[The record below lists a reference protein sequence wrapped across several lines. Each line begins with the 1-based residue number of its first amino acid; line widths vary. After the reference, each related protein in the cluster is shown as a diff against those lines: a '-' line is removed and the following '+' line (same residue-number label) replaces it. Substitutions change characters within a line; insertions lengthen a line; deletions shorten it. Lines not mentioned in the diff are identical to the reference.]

1 MAIRPS
7 LAICL
12 ALAICASFPIL
23 QANAQNIVAHRG
35 ASYDAPENTVAAMK
49 LAFEQGADGVEAD
62 FYLTS
67 DGHIICCHDQDT
79 KRTAGVQHVIV
90 GTPLEVLRKL
100 DVGSWKNEKY
110 RGEKMPT
117 FDEIAAVIP
126 SDKKFII
133 ELKTGPEI
141 VAPLKE
147 ALAKTDLRDDQI
159 LIICFNEKTVA
170 ECKKV
175 LPNLKC
181 HWLTG
186 YKQDEKS
193 GEWTPSLGEV
203 VATLERSHADGLGS
217 QGEMKHVDAEFL
229 EDLCDEGHCEFHVWT
244 IDDPKVARYYQ
255 KLKPWGITTN
265 RPGFI
270 REQLKLKPA
279 AAARVPAAAAK

>member
-1 MAIRPS
+1 MTVRSSFVVGFAFVVSASFAAS
-7 LAICL
+7 LA
-12 ALAICASFPIL
+12 S
-23 QANAQNIVAHRG
+23 AQNIVAHRG
-35 ASYDAPENTVAAMK
+35 ASYDAPENTVAAME

-62 FYLTS
+62 FYLSS
-67 DGHIICCHDQDT
+67 DGEIVCIHDGDT
-79 KRTAGVQHVIV
+79 KRTAGVKHVIV
-90 GTPLEVLRKL
+90 ETPFAELRKL
-100 DVGSWKNEKY
+100 DVGAWKNEKY
-110 RGEKMPT
+110 RGEKIPT
-117 FDEIAAVIP
+117 FAEIAETIP
-126 SDKKFII
+126 AGKKFII
-133 ELKTGPEI
+133 ELKVGPEI

-147 ALAKTDLRDDQI
+147 ALAKTDLRDEQI

-193 GEWTPSLGEV
+193 GEWKPSLGEV
-203 VATLERSHADGLGS
+203 AATLERSHADGLGS

-229 EDLCDEGHCEFHVWT
+229 EDLCEEGHCEFHVWT
-244 IDDPKVARYYQ
+244 IDDPKVAKYYQ

-270 REQLKLKPA
+270 REQLKLEPA
-279 AAARVPAAAAK
+279 TAAN

>member
-1 MAIRPS
+1 MTVRSSFVVGFAFVVS
-7 LAICL
+7 
-12 ALAICASFPIL
+12 ASFAASL
-23 QANAQNIVAHRG
+23 ANAQNIVAHRG
-35 ASYDAPENTVAAMK
+35 ASYDAPENTVAAME

-62 FYLTS
+62 FYLSS
-67 DGHIICCHDQDT
+67 DGEIVCIHDGDT
-79 KRTAGVQHVIV
+79 KRTAGVKHVIV
-90 GTPLEVLRKL
+90 ETPFAELRKL
-100 DVGSWKNEKY
+100 DVGAWKNEKY
-110 RGEKMPT
+110 RGEKIPT
-117 FDEIAAVIP
+117 FAEIAETIP
-126 SDKKFII
+126 AGKKFII
-133 ELKTGPEI
+133 ELKVGPEI

-147 ALAKTDLRDDQI
+147 ELAKTDLEDEQI

-170 ECKKV
+170 ECKKL

-186 YKQDEKS
+186 YKKDEKT
-193 GEWTPSLGEV
+193 GEFKPSLAEV
-203 VATLERSHADGLGS
+203 VATLERSHADGLGT

-270 REQLKLKPA
+270 REQLKLEPATA
-279 AAARVPAAAAK
+279 AATN

>member
-1 MAIRPS
+1 MAFRPLFAVCIAFYFS
-7 LAICL
+7 
-12 ALAICASFPIL
+12 ASFTVS
-23 QANAQNIVAHRG
+23 QASAQNIVAHRG
-35 ASYDAPENTVAAMK
+35 ASYDAPENTVASMK

-67 DGHIICCHDQDT
+67 DGHIVCNHDKDT
-79 KRTAGVQHVIV
+79 ERTAGVKHVIV
-90 GTPLEVLRKL
+90 ETPLEVLRKL

-117 FDEIAAVIP
+117 FAEIAAVIP

-133 ELKTGPEI
+133 ELKVGPEI

-147 ALAKTDLRDDQI
+147 ALAKTDLRDEQI

-186 YKQDEKS
+186 YKQDETS
-193 GEWTPSLGEV
+193 GEWKPSLAEV
-203 VATLERSHADGLGS
+203 AATLERSHADGLGS

-229 EDLCDEGHCEFHVWT
+229 EELCDEGHCEFHVWT

-255 KLKPWGITTN
+255 KLQAWGITTN

-279 AAARVPAAAAK
+279 ATAKVPAAAAK

>member
-1 MAIRPS
+1 MAFRPLVAVCVALS
-7 LAICL
+7 FCAFIAISQ
-12 ALAICASFPIL
+12 AS
-23 QANAQNIVAHRG
+23 AQNIVAHRG
-35 ASYDAPENTVAAMK
+35 ASYDAPENTVASMK

-67 DGHIICCHDQDT
+67 DGHIICCHDKDT
-79 KRTAGVQHVIV
+79 ERTAGVKHVIV
-90 GTPLEVLRKL
+90 ETPLEVLRKL
-100 DVGSWKNEKY
+100 DVGSWKSEKY

-117 FDEIAAVIP
+117 FAEIAETIP

-170 ECKKV
+170 ECKNV
-175 LPNLKC
+175 LPDLKC

-186 YKQDEKS
+186 YKQDEKT
-193 GEWTPSLGEV
+193 GEWKPSLGEV
-203 VATLERSHADGLGS
+203 VATLERSKADGLGS
-217 QGEMKHVDAEFL
+217 QGEMKHVGAEFL

-255 KLKPWGITTN
+255 KLQAWGITTN

-279 AAARVPAAAAK
+279 VAAKVPAAAAN

>member
-7 LAICL
+7 FFVCV
-12 ALAICASFPIL
+12 ALSFYASVAVA
-23 QANAQNIVAHRG
+23 QADAQNIVAHRG
-35 ASYDAPENTVAAMK
+35 ASYDAPENTVASMK

-67 DGHIICCHDQDT
+67 DGQIICCHDKDT
-79 KRTAGVQHVIV
+79 KRTAGVKHVIV
-90 GTPLEVLRKL
+90 ETPLAELRKL

-110 RGEKMPT
+110 RGEMMPT
-117 FDEIAAVIP
+117 FAEIAETIP
-126 SDKKFII
+126 PGKKFII
-133 ELKTGPEI
+133 ELKVGPEI

-147 ALAKTDLRDDQI
+147 ALAKTELEDEQI

-170 ECKKV
+170 ECKRL
-175 LPNLKC
+175 LPDLKC

-193 GEWTPSLGEV
+193 GEWKPSLGEV
-203 VATLERSHADGLGS
+203 AATLERSHADGLGT

-270 REQLKLKPA
+270 REQLKLEPATA
-279 AAARVPAAAAK
+279 AAN

>member
-1 MAIRPS
+1 MAFRP
-7 LAICL
+7 LVAVCV
-12 ALAICASFPIL
+12 ALSFYASFAISP
-23 QANAQNIVAHRG
+23 ASAQNIVAHRG
-35 ASYDAPENTVAAMK
+35 ASYDAPENTVAAME

-67 DGHIICCHDQDT
+67 DGHIICCHDKDT
-79 KRTAGVQHVIV
+79 ERTAGVKHVIV
-90 GTPLEVLRKL
+90 ETPLEVLRKL

-117 FDEIAAVIP
+117 FAEIAETIP

-133 ELKTGPEI
+133 ELKVGPEI

-147 ALAKTDLRDDQI
+147 ALAKTDLEDEQI

-193 GEWTPSLGEV
+193 GEWKPSLGEV
-203 VATLERSHADGLGS
+203 VATLERSNADGLGS

-270 REQLKLKPA
+270 REQLKLQPATA
-279 AAARVPAAAAK
+279 AAAN

>member
-1 MAIRPS
+1 MAFRS
-7 LAICL
+7 LVAVCV
-12 ALAICASFPIL
+12 ALSFYASFAISP
-23 QANAQNIVAHRG
+23 ANAQNIVAHRG
-35 ASYDAPENTVAAMK
+35 ASYDAPENTVAAME

-67 DGHIICCHDQDT
+67 DGHIICCHDKDT
-79 KRTAGVQHVIV
+79 ERTAGVKHVIV
-90 GTPLEVLRKL
+90 ETPLEVLRKL

-117 FDEIAAVIP
+117 FAEIAETIP

-133 ELKTGPEI
+133 ELKVGPEI

-147 ALAKTDLRDDQI
+147 ALAKTDLEDEQI

-193 GEWTPSLGEV
+193 GEWKPSLGEV
-203 VATLERSHADGLGS
+203 VATLERSNADGLGS

-270 REQLKLKPA
+270 REQLKLQPATA
-279 AAARVPAAAAK
+279 AAAN

>member
-1 MAIRPS
+1 MTVRSSFVVGFAFVVS
-7 LAICL
+7 
-12 ALAICASFPIL
+12 ASFAASL
-23 QANAQNIVAHRG
+23 ANAQNIVAHRG
-35 ASYDAPENTVAAMK
+35 ASYDAPENTVAAME

-62 FYLTS
+62 FYLSS
-67 DGHIICCHDQDT
+67 DGEIVCIHDGDT
-79 KRTAGVQHVIV
+79 KRTAGVKHVIV
-90 GTPLEVLRKL
+90 ETPFAELRKL
-100 DVGSWKNEKY
+100 DVGAWKNEKY
-110 RGEKMPT
+110 RGEKIPT
-117 FDEIAAVIP
+117 FAEIAETIP
-126 SDKKFII
+126 DGKKFII
-133 ELKTGPEI
+133 ELKVGPEI

-147 ALAKTDLRDDQI
+147 ELAKTDLEDEQI

-170 ECKKV
+170 ECKKL

-186 YKQDEKS
+186 YKKDEKT
-193 GEWTPSLGEV
+193 GEFKPSLAEV
-203 VATLERSHADGLGS
+203 VATLERSHADGLGT

-270 REQLKLKPA
+270 REQLKLEPATA
-279 AAARVPAAAAK
+279 AATN

>member
-1 MAIRPS
+1 MTVHSSFVVGFAFVVS
-7 LAICL
+7 
-12 ALAICASFPIL
+12 ASFAASL
-23 QANAQNIVAHRG
+23 ANAQNIVAHRG
-35 ASYDAPENTVAAMK
+35 ASYDAPENTVAAME

-62 FYLTS
+62 FYLSS
-67 DGHIICCHDQDT
+67 DGEIVCIHDGDT
-79 KRTAGVQHVIV
+79 KRAAGVKHVIV
-90 GTPLEVLRKL
+90 ETPFAELRKL
-100 DVGSWKNEKY
+100 DVGAWKNEKY
-110 RGEKMPT
+110 RGEKIPT
-117 FDEIAAVIP
+117 FAEIAETIP
-126 SDKKFII
+126 DGKKFII
-133 ELKTGPEI
+133 ELKVGPEI

-147 ALAKTDLRDDQI
+147 ELAKTDLEDEQI

-170 ECKKV
+170 ECKKL

-186 YKQDEKS
+186 YKKDEKT
-193 GEWTPSLGEV
+193 GEFKPSLAEV
-203 VATLERSHADGLGS
+203 VATLERSHADGLGT

-270 REQLKLKPA
+270 REQLKLEPATA
-279 AAARVPAAAAK
+279 AATK

>member
-1 MAIRPS
+1 MAIRP
-7 LAICL
+7 LVAVCV
-12 ALAICASFPIL
+12 ALSFYASFAIS
-23 QANAQNIVAHRG
+23 QASAQNIVAHRG
-35 ASYDAPENTVAAMK
+35 ASYDAPENTVAAME

-67 DGHIICCHDQDT
+67 DGHIICCHDKDT
-79 KRTAGVQHVIV
+79 ERTAGVKHVIV
-90 GTPLEVLRKL
+90 ETPLEVLRKL

-117 FDEIAAVIP
+117 FAEIAETIP

-133 ELKTGPEI
+133 ELKVGPEI

-147 ALAKTDLRDDQI
+147 ALAKTDLEDEQI

-170 ECKKV
+170 ECKKL

-193 GEWTPSLGEV
+193 GEWKPSLGEV
-203 VATLERSHADGLGS
+203 VATLERSNADGLGS

-270 REQLKLKPA
+270 REQLKLQPATA
-279 AAARVPAAAAK
+279 AAAN

>member
-1 MAIRPS
+1 MTVRFT
-7 LAICL
+7 L
-12 ALAICASFPIL
+12 ALTLGFLAATAALSG
-23 QANAQNIVAHRG
+23 AVHAQNIVAHRG
-35 ASYDAPENTVAAMK
+35 ASFDAPENTVAAMK

-62 FYLTS
+62 FYLSS
-67 DGHIICCHDQDT
+67 DGEIVCIHDADT
-79 KRTAGVQHVIV
+79 KRTAGVKHVIV
-90 GTPLEVLRKL
+90 KTPFEELRKL
-100 DVGSWKNEKY
+100 DVGAWKNEKY
-110 RGEKMPT
+110 RGEKIPT
-117 FDEIAAVIP
+117 FAEIAETIP
-126 SDKKFII
+126 AGKKFII

-141 VAPLKE
+141 VAPLKD
-147 ALAKTDLRDDQI
+147 ALAKTGLKDDQI

-193 GEWTPSLGEV
+193 GEWKPTLAEV
-203 VATLERSHADGLGS
+203 VATLERSKADGLGT
-217 QGEMKHVDAEFL
+217 QGEMKHVDADFI

-244 IDDPKVARYYQ
+244 IDKPKVARYYQ

-270 REQLKLKPA
+270 RDQLNAKPA
-279 AAARVPAAAAK
+279 KVPAAAAK

>member
-1 MAIRPS
+1 MAFHS
-7 LAICL
+7 LTAVWL
-12 ALAICASFPIL
+12 ALTFSAALSMTP
-23 QANAQNIVAHRG
+23 ATAQNIVAHRG

-67 DGHIICCHDQDT
+67 DGHIICCHDKDT
-79 KRTAGVQHVIV
+79 ERTAGVKHVIV
-90 GTPLEVLRKL
+90 ETPLAELRKL

-110 RGEKMPT
+110 RGELMPT
-117 FDEIAAVIP
+117 FAEIAETIP
-126 SDKKFII
+126 AGKKFII
-133 ELKTGPEI
+133 ELKVGPEI

-147 ALAKTDLRDDQI
+147 ALAKTDLKDEQI

-170 ECKKV
+170 ECKKL

-186 YKQDEKS
+186 YKKDEKT
-193 GEWTPSLGEV
+193 GEFKPSLAEV

-217 QGEMKHVDAEFL
+217 QGDMNYVNAEFL
-229 EDLCDEGHCEFHVWT
+229 EDLCEEGHCEFHVWT

-270 REQLKLKPA
+270 REQLKLEPATA
-279 AAARVPAAAAK
+279 AAN